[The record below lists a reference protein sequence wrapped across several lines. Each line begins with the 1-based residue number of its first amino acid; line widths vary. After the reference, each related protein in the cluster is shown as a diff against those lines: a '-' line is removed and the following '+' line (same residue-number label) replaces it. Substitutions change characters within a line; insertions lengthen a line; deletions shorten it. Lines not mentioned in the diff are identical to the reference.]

1 MKIKIMLVILGL
13 STLFFL
19 SGCAEEEEKI
29 SVTFLQLAK
38 QDNGTFAILVDDANE
53 VYYKMAIS
61 SYEYNHWDLEE
72 NTVLE
77 NLPIQESDAN
87 SLSLFSVTVLEIQF
101 NDKWHRMYETDYFE
115 EENEILSK

>member
-1 MKIKIMLVILGL
+1 MKIRIMLVILGL

-19 SGCAEEEEKI
+19 SGCTEEEEKI
-29 SVTFLQLAK
+29 SVTFLQLEK
-38 QDNGTFAILVDDANE
+38 QDDGTFAILVDDANE

-101 NDKWHRMYETDYFE
+101 NGKWHRMYETDYFE